1 MKQPIKRHPALQPW
15 SRDHHHGLL
24 LSWKIKKGFSLGIIP
39 ERIKKYTDW
48 FWESQLIPHFD
59 TEERYLFPILG
70 SDNHLVQ
77 QAIDEHRQLKALF
90 EKEDAVSETLS
101 KIERLLN
108 DHIRFEER
116 VLFQAIQEVANPEEI
131 KLLETVHGE
140 TEDCETWEDAFWK

>member
-1 MKQPIKRHPALQPW
+1 MTKPIKRHPALQPW

-24 LSWKIKKGFSLGIIP
+24 LSWKIKKGFSLGIAP

-70 SDNHLVQ
+70 NDNHLVQ

-90 EKEDAVSETLS
+90 EKKDALSETLS
-101 KIERLLN
+101 TIESLLN

-116 VLFQAIQEVANPEEI
+116 VLFQAIQEVANQEEI
-131 KLLETVHGE
+131 KLLESIHQE

>member
-24 LSWKIKKGFSLGIIP
+24 LSWKIKKGFSLGVAP

-48 FWESQLIPHFD
+48 FWKSQLIPHFD